1 MVRSSAGA
9 EAIAMT
15 FSANTP
21 ISFFKTDD
29 VVIAEISARP
39 HSNQFLHYFAGSL
52 KPMARESRYT
62 EPDLPSAG
70 TFHRRRSHTQGAADH
85 DPVFG
90 APMLHLERKA
100 RPKIDDFVLDLKA
113 FARVE
118 TVVGASRAIAFRWA
132 STLQQR
138 RGVKL
143 GRSRHTIII
152 TTLYTLSRIYPCSQA
167 QMD

>member
-1 MVRSSAGA
+1 M
-9 EAIAMT
+9 
-15 FSANTP
+15 
-21 ISFFKTDD
+21 
-29 VVIAEISARP
+29 
-39 HSNQFLHYFAGSL
+39 
-52 KPMARESRYT
+52 
-62 EPDLPSAG
+62 PSAG

-113 FARVE
+113 LARVE

-132 STLQQR
+132 STLRQR

-143 GRSRHTIII
+143 GEDVLDLMELVRPPDQHGIGRFHG
-152 TTLYTLSRIYPCSQA
+152 YDVPQA
-167 QMD
+167 PEATQAVYALIRL

>member
-1 MVRSSAGA
+1 M
-9 EAIAMT
+9 
-15 FSANTP
+15 
-21 ISFFKTDD
+21 
-29 VVIAEISARP
+29 
-39 HSNQFLHYFAGSL
+39 
-52 KPMARESRYT
+52 
-62 EPDLPSAG
+62 PSAG

-113 FARVE
+113 LARVE

-132 STLQQR
+132 STLRQR

-143 GRSRHTIII
+143 GEHV
-152 TTLYTLSRIYPCSQA
+152 LDL
-167 QMD
+167 M